1 VVIQGGWNTTDCEQ
15 FSSILLM
22 LISILK
28 RLSNGA
34 ALSHFLTNHLYLEV
48 TNAHY
53 QPYSFAYIG
62 ALCCL
67 K

>member
-1 VVIQGGWNTTDCEQ
+1 MNIKKTQ
-15 FSSILLM
+15 
-22 LISILK
+22 
-28 RLSNGA
+28 NGA
-34 ALSHFLTNHLYLEV
+34 VLSHFLTNHLCLEV

-53 QPYSFAYIG
+53 QPYSFACIG